1 MMIEG
6 NVNPL
11 WASINNGVF
20 VCLSCSGLHRGL
32 GVQMSQVRSLTLDS
46 WTERQ
51 LKSMSLGG
59 NKSLKDFFNT
69 YDLNEES
76 VQTKYRSRASAYYRS
91 KVSTI
96 FLFENWVVKMHG
108 RGSTIRRIW
117 EAFLWL
123 GSWSDRRIGSKI
135 AKWNHSE
142 QSSLLKQHEWDHW
155 GGQGRG
161 ATTAARSTT

>member
-1 MMIEG
+1 MTDNLIAEMVFKQLMTIPENTKCFDCGKKLTYLICVEG

-59 NKSLKDFFNT
+59 NKGLKDFFKT

-76 VQTKYRSRASAYYRS
+76 VQTKYRSRASGYYRS
-91 KVSTI
+91 KVST
-96 FLFENWVVKMHG
+96 FSFVNL
-108 RGSTIRRIW
+108 S
-117 EAFLWL
+117 
-123 GSWSDRRIGSKI
+123 
-135 AKWNHSE
+135 
-142 QSSLLKQHEWDHW
+142 
-155 GGQGRG
+155 
-161 ATTAARSTT
+161 

>member
-1 MMIEG
+1 MTDNLIAEMVFKQLMTIPENTKCFDCGKIKLIRLMMIEG

-96 FLFENWVVKMHG
+96 FLFEN
-108 RGSTIRRIW
+108 
-117 EAFLWL
+117 
-123 GSWSDRRIGSKI
+123 
-135 AKWNHSE
+135 
-142 QSSLLKQHEWDHW
+142 
-155 GGQGRG
+155 
-161 ATTAARSTT
+161 